1 MTTFQPEPAT
11 PEDASAIADAL
22 QAKYFRGY
30 FESQRNAV
38 RAELAGLVKRLT
50 RGMTSN
56 GDAGEA
62 SVIRRAIRAAENELR
77 IIDRMLEALDE
88 RFPTS

>member
-22 QAKYFRGY
+22 QAKHFRGY
-30 FESQRNAV
+30 FESQRDAV
-38 RAELAGLVKRLT
+38 RAHLAGLVKRLT
-50 RGMTSN
+50 RRMTSN
-56 GDAGEA
+56 GDAEDA
-62 SVIRRAIRAAENELR
+62 SATRRAIRAAENELR
-77 IIDRMLEALDE
+77 FIDRMLEALDE